1 MKSNDIVKLV
11 FIILIVSLSVLVA
24 FFPNA
29 PILQRT
35 TMVTDQNN
43 NLKPIVGP
51 VFPYRLGLDLRGGV
65 HVVLEAN
72 KVEGDAEFN
81 SKMERTI
88 AVLENRINRLGVSET
103 IIQRQGENRIAVDLP
118 GYQNKDEAL
127 TILGK
132 TALLQFKDARGN
144 LIFDGSMIKDAQ
156 ALFGSTGNGIG
167 QEWHIVMTMQDAA
180 RTKFKEATK
189 KAAAETDEKNRVIG
203 IWLDETQ
210 LMAPTVKE
218 EIDSETVSITTGG
231 EPDQKQTWATQ
242 YAALIAGG
250 ALPLKL
256 NSDPAELRVVGASL
270 GQDTVNN
277 MQLAAI
283 LALVLVGL
291 YMVLYYKG
299 MGLLS
304 ILTLSIYA
312 VIYLALLLL
321 VGAVFSLP
329 AIGAAIISVGMAV
342 DSNVIIFERIRDEL
356 GMGKTKVSAVAN
368 GFSKAIITVLDSN
381 LTTLIGCGILY
392 WQGTGAVKGFAITL
406 TFGILTSFFTAIF
419 ITRFL
424 MDIITKFWKVEP
436 GSSAFRFFYGS
447 GGGR

>member
-1 MKSNDIVKLV
+1 MKSNDIAKLV
-11 FIILIVSLSVLVA
+11 FIILIVALSVIVA
-24 FFPNA
+24 FMPTAF
-29 PILQRT
+29 IRE
-35 TMVTDQNN
+35 TMIVDQNN
-43 NLKPIVGP
+43 NAKSVTGP
-51 VFPYRLGLDLRGGV
+51 MFPYRLGLDLRGGV

-72 KVEGDAEFN
+72 KAEGDAEFDQ
-81 SKMERTI
+81 KMERTI
-88 AVLENRINRLGVSET
+88 AVLENRVNRLGVSET
-103 IIQRQGENRIAVDLP
+103 IIQRQGVNRIAVDLP

-132 TALLQFKDARGN
+132 TALLQFKDAKGN

-156 ALFGSTGNGIG
+156 ARFDTAGSGIG

-180 RTKFKEATK
+180 RAKFKEATK
-189 KAAAETDEKNRVIG
+189 RASAETDEKNRVIG

-218 EIDSETVSITTGG
+218 EIDSETVSITSGMS
-231 EPDQKQTWATQ
+231 DSSSKQTWAVQ
-242 YAALIAGG
+242 NAALIAGG

-270 GQDTVNN
+270 GQDTVNS
-277 MQLAAI
+277 MEIAAV
-283 LALVLVGL
+283 LALIMIGL
-291 YMVLYYKG
+291 YITLYYKG

-304 ILTLSIYA
+304 VLTLSIYA
-312 VIYLALLLL
+312 VIYLALLLT

-342 DSNVIIFERIRDEL
+342 DSNVIVFERIRDEL

-368 GFSKAIITVLDSN
+368 GFSKAIITILDSN
-381 LTTLIGCGILY
+381 LVTLIGCGILY
-392 WQGTGAVKGFAITL
+392 WQGTGAVKGFALTL
-406 TFGILTSFFTAIF
+406 AFGIFTSFFTTIF
-419 ITRFL
+419 VTKFI
-424 MDIITKFWKVEP
+424 MDMITKFWKVEP
-436 GSSAFRFFYGS
+436 GSSAYRFFYGS